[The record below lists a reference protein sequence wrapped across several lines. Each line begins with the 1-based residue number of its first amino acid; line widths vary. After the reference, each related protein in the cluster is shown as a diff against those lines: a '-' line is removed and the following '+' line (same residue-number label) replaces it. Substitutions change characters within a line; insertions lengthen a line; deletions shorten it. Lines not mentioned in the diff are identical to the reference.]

1 MCPGSLDVCCKDP
14 DFVKEKEDL
23 TEPGYGGGLQDDED
37 FDDDGIPNHED
48 EDDDNDGIHDCDDPD
63 DDNDGIYDI
72 DDDDDDNDGI
82 PDTEEFHQ
90 DDPCDGR
97 NSDLSDPYGSYGGS
111 MVEGGTHTDFDNDGI
126 PNDYDN
132 DDDNDGVEDDEDEDD
147 DDDGIP
153 DDVDEDDDNDGI
165 PDDVDDD
172 IDDEDDDNDGIPD
185 TEEKNQEQRTDE
197 AGGGGYGGQPEKLT
211 YQPQC
216 GRRNHQGLGVRIQN
230 YKDGKVKIFYLANAQ
245 IWHKYN
251 HNGRRGPVRGVA
263 AHVRRVEEGDRGD
276 GGGGRLRRHHRRGGG
291 QGDHIMMV
299 IMILLLARCWC
310 SWRGPR

>member
-48 EDDDNDGIHDCDDPD
+48 EDDDNDGI
-63 DDNDGIYDI
+63 
-72 DDDDDDNDGI
+72 
-82 PDTEEFHQ
+82 
-90 DDPCDGR
+90 
-97 NSDLSDPYGSYGGS
+97 
-111 MVEGGTHTDFDNDGI
+111 
-126 PNDYDN
+126 
-132 DDDNDGVEDDEDEDD
+132 
-147 DDDGIP
+147 
-153 DDVDEDDDNDGI
+153 

-172 IDDEDDDNDGIPD
+172 IDDEDDDNDGVPD

-230 YKDGKVKIFYLANAQ
+230 YKDGK
-245 IWHKYN
+245 
-251 HNGRRGPVRGVA
+251 
-263 AHVRRVEEGDRGD
+263 
-276 GGGGRLRRHHRRGGG
+276 
-291 QGDHIMMV
+291 
-299 IMILLLARCWC
+299 
-310 SWRGPR
+310 